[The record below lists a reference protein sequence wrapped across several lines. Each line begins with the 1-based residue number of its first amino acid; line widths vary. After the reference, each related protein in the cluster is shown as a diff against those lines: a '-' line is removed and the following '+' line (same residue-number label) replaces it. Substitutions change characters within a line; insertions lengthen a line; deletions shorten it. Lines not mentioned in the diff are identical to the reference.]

1 MSAAP
6 MLEVADL
13 SVRAGDKVLVR
24 GASLRLDAGECLIV
38 MGESGS
44 GKSLLAHAIMG
55 DLAPGLSARGAVHVA
70 GMRIDDLSY
79 ADRRAFWGRR
89 IALLPQE
96 PWLSLDPLMRVDGQI
111 AETHALVAGW
121 SWAES
126 WRRAAKDLGRLG
138 LATAARQLPFRL
150 SGGMAQR
157 VAIAATMAADAGLLI
172 ADEPT
177 KGLDATACA
186 SVVALL
192 RAQIEQG
199 RTVVVVTHDI
209 GLARALG
216 GRIAVMR
223 NADIIETGDT
233 RTVLTAPQHDY
244 TKMFVAADPVNWP
257 RPNAHP
263 GGVPVLRGEGLAA
276 TRGGRTLFE
285 DVDIMLT
292 HGEVACVQGPSGG
305 GKTTLGAVLLG
316 LLAPHRGLVRRGA
329 DNNTQA
335 WRFQKLY
342 QDPVAAFAP
351 YASLRTAL
359 DDVVCRYGANWRAV
373 EAILVRLSI
382 PFDLLDRYPDQVS
395 GGELQRIAL
404 ARALIVD
411 PVFLFADE
419 PTSRLDP
426 PIQRATMELLREVAV
441 ERGLAMLLV
450 THDPDL
456 AAAMSSR
463 PALRIG

>member
-6 MLEVADL
+6 MLAIKGL
-13 SVRAGDKVLVR
+13 SVHAGGKTLVR
-24 GASLRLDAGECLIV
+24 DVDLLVAAGECLVV

-55 DLAPGLSARGAVHVA
+55 DLAPGLVARGEVSVA
-70 GMRIDDLSY
+70 GHRIDALTPD
-79 ADRRAFWGRR
+79 ARRAFWGKR

-96 PWLSLDPLMRVDGQI
+96 PWLSLDPLMRVESQI
-111 AETHALVAGW
+111 AETHALVAG
-121 SWAES
+121 
-126 WRRAAKDLGRLG
+126 RAWPEARMRASKDLGRLG
-138 LATAARQLPFRL
+138 LSASARQLPFRL

-157 VAIAATMAADAGLLI
+157 VAIAATMAAEAGLLI

-177 KGLDATACA
+177 KGLDADACA
-186 SVVALL
+186 GVAASL
-192 RAQIEQG
+192 RAQMEQG
-199 RTVVVVTHDI
+199 RAVVVVTHDI

-223 NADIIETGDT
+223 SADIVETGDT
-233 RTVLTAPQHDY
+233 RDVLTAPRHDY
-244 TKMFVAADPVNWP
+244 TRIFVAADPAKWP
-257 RPNAHP
+257 RPAAHP
-263 GGVPVLRGEGLAA
+263 GGAPVLRGESLS
-276 TRGGRTLFE
+276 TVRGARTLFE
-285 DVDIMLT
+285 NIDVALAR
-292 HGEVACVQGPSGG
+292 GEIACVQGPSGG

-316 LLAPHRGLVRRGA
+316 LLPPMRGVVRRA
-329 DNNTQA
+329 DGVEA
-335 WRFQKLY
+335 WRYQKLY

-351 YASLRTAL
+351 YSSLRVAL
-359 DDVVCRYGANWRAV
+359 DDVVRRHGGTWSAV
-373 EAILVRLSI
+373 ETILTRLSV
-382 PFDLLDRYPDQVS
+382 PLDLLDRPPSQVS
-395 GGELQRIAL
+395 GGELQRVAI

-426 PIQRATMELLREVAV
+426 PIQRATMQLLRELAS

-456 AAAMSSR
+456 AAAMSAR
-463 PALRIG
+463 PPLRIG

>member
-6 MLEVADL
+6 MLAVKGL
-13 SVRAGDKVLVR
+13 SVHAGGKALVR
-24 GASLRLDAGECLIV
+24 DVDLRVAAGECLVV

-55 DLAPGLSARGAVHVA
+55 DLAPGLVARGEVSVA
-70 GMRIDDLSY
+70 GHRIDTLTQDE
-79 ADRRAFWGRR
+79 RRAFWGKR

-96 PWLSLDPLMRVDGQI
+96 PWLSLDPLMRVESQI
-111 AETHALVAGW
+111 AETHALVAGRD
-121 SWAES
+121 WANAKA
-126 WRRAAKDLGRLG
+126 RAAKDLGRLG
-138 LATAARQLPFRL
+138 LAASARQLPFRL

-157 VAIAATMAADAGLLI
+157 VAIAATMAAEAGLLI

-177 KGLDATACA
+177 KGLDADACA
-186 SVVALL
+186 GVAASL
-192 RAQIEQG
+192 RAQMEHG
-199 RTVVVVTHDI
+199 RAVVVVTHDI

-233 RTVLTAPQHDY
+233 RDVLSAPREDY
-244 TKMFVAADPVNWP
+244 TKMFVAADPAKWP
-257 RPNAHP
+257 RPVAHT
-263 GGVPVLRGEGLAA
+263 GGAPVLRGESLSAA
-276 TRGGRTLFE
+276 RGAKTLFE
-285 DVDIMLT
+285 AVDVTLAC
-292 HGEVACVQGPSGG
+292 GEIACVQGPSGG

-316 LLAPHRGLVRRGA
+316 LLPPQRGVVRRA
-329 DNNTQA
+329 DGVEA
-335 WRFQKLY
+335 WRYQKLY

-351 YASLRTAL
+351 YSSLRMAL
-359 DDVVCRYGANWRAV
+359 DDVVRLHGGEWAAV
-373 EAILVRLSI
+373 EAILARLSV
-382 PFDLLDRYPDQVS
+382 PLDLLDRPPSQVS
-395 GGELQRIAL
+395 GGELQRVAI

-426 PIQRATMELLREVAV
+426 PIQRATMELLRELAG

-456 AAAMSSR
+456 AAAMSAR
-463 PALRIG
+463 DPIRIG